1 MYITTDTIITAATL
15 IGALGVIGG
24 TIVAIYKFYQKP
36 AKLEKKLENLQKTH
50 DEDIRKINEE
60 QCLATYGLLACLK
73 GLKEQGCNGPVTEAI
88 NKIENRRMTWRNNY
102 EYGTFNAVCNICT
115 DGSRCAG
122 IFDSSDYTS
131 N

>member
-73 GLKEQGCNGPVTEAI
+73 GLKEQGCNGPAPGDSFPGDSLI
-88 NKIENRRMTWRNNY
+88 PDNRRDWTDLLWHRTW
-102 EYGTFNAVCNICT
+102 V
-115 DGSRCAG
+115 SH
-122 IFDSSDYTS
+122 
-131 N
+131 

>member
-1 MYITTDTIITAATL
+1 MYITTDTIITVATL

-36 AKLEKKLENLQKTH
+36 TKLEKKLENLQKTH

-88 NKIENRRMTWRNNY
+88 NKIEKHLNKQAHDM
-102 EYGTFNAVCNICT
+102 EE
-115 DGSRCAG
+115 
-122 IFDSSDYTS
+122 
-131 N
+131 